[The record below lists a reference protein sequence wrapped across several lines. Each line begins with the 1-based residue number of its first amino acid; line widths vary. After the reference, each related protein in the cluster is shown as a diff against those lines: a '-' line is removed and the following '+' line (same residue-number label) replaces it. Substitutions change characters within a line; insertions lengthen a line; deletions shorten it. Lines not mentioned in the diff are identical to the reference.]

1 MILHISQKTPSG
13 NNIQYIC
20 HTHTPRDIEYLIE
33 RELSDISFNI
43 YCCTRGLLVV
53 YKHLQEL
60 AATAA
65 ELHYHTHS
73 PRDSDISATFF
84 FIFSHSEQFF
94 LFFLCVCGVVVGYY
108 HDRRVDY
115 RSSRVTLLWLWLP
128 SIIEGVW
135 GIHFLLRLSPCVH
148 STSLTYLFWRER
160 ERANRKAYLLLPTS
174 RRLKRGKKKK
184 K

>member
-1 MILHISQKTPSG
+1 MLLLEHQKYMILHISQKSPSG

-53 YKHLQEL
+53 YKYLQEL

-84 FIFSHSEQFF
+84 FIFFPQRTILLIFPV
-94 LFFLCVCGVVVGYY
+94 CVWCS
-108 HDRRVDY
+108 
-115 RSSRVTLLWLWLP
+115 SSRVLP
-128 SIIEGVW
+128 
-135 GIHFLLRLSPCVH
+135 R
-148 STSLTYLFWRER
+148 
-160 ERANRKAYLLLPTS
+160 
-174 RRLKRGKKKK
+174 
-184 K
+184 

>member
-1 MILHISQKTPSG
+1 M
-13 NNIQYIC
+13 
-20 HTHTPRDIEYLIE
+20 
-33 RELSDISFNI
+33 
-43 YCCTRGLLVV
+43 

-94 LFFLCVCGVVVGYY
+94 LFFVCGTLVVGYY

-160 ERANRKAYLLLPTS
+160 ELTEKRIYFFQRHVVWNGEKEKEVTNQPISCFVFFFFFLLAGGLE
-174 RRLKRGKKKK
+174 GK
-184 K
+184 